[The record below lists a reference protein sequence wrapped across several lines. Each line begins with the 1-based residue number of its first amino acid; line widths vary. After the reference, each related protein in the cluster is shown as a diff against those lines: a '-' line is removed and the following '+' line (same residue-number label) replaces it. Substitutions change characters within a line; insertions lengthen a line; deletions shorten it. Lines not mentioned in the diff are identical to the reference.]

1 MQEDLIPMLASGFAE
16 TLYMVVLSTLA
27 AVVLGLPLGVS
38 VVITAPGHLEDSP
51 RLHRALG
58 TVINIARS
66 FPFIIM
72 IVLLLPLSRFLVGT
86 TLGATAAVVPL
97 SIAAAPFVGRL
108 IENSLKE
115 VEWGKVEAALAMGAS
130 TLQIVVKVL
139 IPEALPSL
147 VLGLTLAII
156 TITGFTATAG
166 AIGAGGLGSLAIRY
180 GYMRYREDVM
190 LATVVLLV
198 IFVQAVQW
206 GGDRLAR
213 RIDTKH
219 HRSSKDRI

>member
-1 MQEDLIPMLASGFAE
+1 MHEDLIPMLLTGFGE
-16 TLYMVVLSTLA
+16 TLYMVVLSTVA
-27 AVVLGLPLGVS
+27 AIVLGLPLGVL
-38 VVITAPGHLEDSP
+38 VVITSTGHVLESP
-51 RLHRALG
+51 RLNRILG
-58 TVINIARS
+58 AVINITRS

-86 TLGATAAVVPL
+86 TLGATAASVPL
-97 SIAAAPFVGRL
+97 SIAAAPFLARI

-115 VEWGKVEAALAMGAS
+115 VDRGKVEAALAMGA
-130 TLQIVVKVL
+130 TPLQIVRKVL
-139 IPEALPSL
+139 IPEALSSL
-147 VLGLTLAII
+147 VLGVTLAVI

-190 LATVVLLV
+190 FATVLILV
-198 IFVQAVQW
+198 IFVQGVQW

-213 RIDTKH
+213 RINRNQ
-219 HRSSKDRI
+219 HRLG